1 MLHVQR
7 QAGVLVS
14 NGTELTPSES
24 LFTSDDEQVK
34 VHVLSCVIP
43 QPDVPSDFLCKVDF
57 RNLLLSS
64 LRFAVALIVLFLLYV
79 HPTA

>member
-7 QAGVLVS
+7 QTALLVS

-34 VHVLSCVIP
+34 VHVLSCVVS
-43 QPDVPSDFLCKVDF
+43 QPDVQDVFFLQTF
-57 RNLLLSS
+57 FQNLLLFI
-64 LRFAVALIVLFLLYV
+64 LRFAVAFIVLFLLCV